1 MESQAKKRG
10 KSILQRSIGVVKK
23 NAFVNP
29 SNTPVRGTILV
40 PKKESNSGNYQAQE
54 RC

>member
-1 MESQAKKRG
+1 MESQANQRG
-10 KSILQRSIGVVKK
+10 RLILQRSIGVVKK

-29 SNTPVRGTILV
+29 SNTPVRSAILV
-40 PKKESNSGNYQAQE
+40 PKKESNLGNYQAQE